1 MNNKLNIVERMKIE
15 QRHIDAIKQ
24 YLGDEN
30 LRYFR
35 HLKGLKGEVFPTLRL
50 NQKKKL
56 IPVHSVYLREG
67 MQIRNWMRRVFIEF
81 RNINMEEMDKL
92 SVKLVES
99 AIK

>member
-1 MNNKLNIVERMKIE
+1 MKIE

-81 RNINMEEMDKL
+81 RNLNMDDMDKL
-92 SVKLVES
+92 SVELVES
-99 AIK
+99 AIKESSNPNKH

>member
-1 MNNKLNIVERMKIE
+1 MKIE

-24 YLGDEN
+24 YLGEEN
-30 LRYFR
+30 IRYFR

-56 IPVHSVYLREG
+56 IPVHPVYLREG

-81 RNINMEEMDKL
+81 RHLDMNEIDKL